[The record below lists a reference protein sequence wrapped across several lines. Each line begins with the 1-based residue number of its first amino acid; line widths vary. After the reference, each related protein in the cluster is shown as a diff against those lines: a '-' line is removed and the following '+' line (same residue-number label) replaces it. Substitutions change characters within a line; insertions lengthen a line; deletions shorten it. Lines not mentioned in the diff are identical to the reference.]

1 MHPCKHEVLIGAF
14 FSASGSAAARL
25 QQAAV
30 QEEMVGPTGS
40 PLDNS
45 SPIPSPDYDAP
56 SPVANEMEL
65 ELPDEENGAHP
76 PPAAT
81 GADSLTSRLETMR
94 DSMSKVG
101 QQQNTQQL
109 LTMRLT
115 SG

>member
-25 QQAAV
+25 QQAAG
-30 QEEMVGPTGS
+30 QEVMVGPTGS

-101 QQQNTQQL
+101 SSKRRNNY
-109 LTMRLT
+109 
-115 SG
+115 